1 MKWIKNF
8 LIATVAALSMSGVCA
23 NEISVD
29 EISHAARVS
38 ADPVDITNVNLF
50 DIGSNDQSMIYAYYI
65 WPEAFKSGLGK
76 VALDGKSFKPE
87 NMPNNGSGVGFIL
100 MFLLLSC
107 PCLLVLSCWLH
118 CASTYIESHL
128 AVKMISGREL

>member
-50 DIGSNDQSMIYAYYI
+50 DIGSNDQSNDLRLLYLA
-65 WPEAFKSGLGK
+65 G
-76 VALDGKSFKPE
+76 SFQ
-87 NMPNNGSGVGFIL
+87 VWI
-100 MFLLLSC
+100 
-107 PCLLVLSCWLH
+107 
-118 CASTYIESHL
+118 
-128 AVKMISGREL
+128 R